1 MSELYARIYEIV
13 RSIPPGK
20 AATYG
25 QVALLAGNPRLSRVV
40 GYALHVAPEGV
51 PCHRVVDRMGRT
63 AAVFRQYGDDMQRRL
78 LEEEG
83 VSFTPD
89 GRVDLA
95 VSGLRIAG

>member
-20 AATYG
+20 AETYG

-51 PCHRVVDRMGRT
+51 PCHRVVGSSGSLTGYAGGIDRKIALLKLEGTDMSGFFIPKKGT
-63 AAVFRQYGDDMQRRL
+63 AL
-78 LEEEG
+78 
-83 VSFTPD
+83 
-89 GRVDLA
+89 
-95 VSGLRIAG
+95 